1 MMFGFN
7 LTRCL
12 SLLIPLALTLALAC
26 SQQTS
31 ASDMVLIASDQFEV
45 TDQDIR
51 LYLNA
56 PVSPDGQIIWGSKD
70 RVRQAM
76 RDLYT
81 LKALDLEATA
91 AGVLTEEERAWIAYY
106 QIALAGVR
114 KLVAQKVEKMMDD
127 IDWAAEAE
135 EYYLAN
141 KEEFVLPET
150 IVVQTLLLKTDSR
163 SFLEAVNLASEL
175 APSSLTVE
183 QFAEMVGE
191 HTEDP
196 GNLDGVLT
204 VQKGQTVPEFEEA
217 AFALARRGDISE
229 PVISR
234 FGVHVIQL
242 LERKPESY
250 RPLEFVKDD
259 IIAMLEQK
267 RRGEAATFIRT
278 QPDREPAGDVIFH
291 QQLIDQFLADV
302 DQQHKDSLPK
312 MPAP

>member
-1 MMFGFN
+1 MLVSTLRGR
-7 LTRCL
+7 LPCIS
-12 SLLIPLALTLALAC
+12 SLILISALTCA
-26 SQQTS
+26 QQAVAAERVFIS
-31 ASDMVLIASDQFEV
+31 SDQFEV
-45 TDQDIR
+45 TDRDIR
-51 LYLNA
+51 LYLNS
-56 PVSPDGQIIWGSKD
+56 PVSPDGQVIWGSRD

-81 LKALDLEATA
+81 LKALGLEATA

-106 QIALAGVR
+106 QVALAGVR
-114 KLVAQKVEKMMDD
+114 RLVAQNVDNMMAD
-127 IDWAAEAE
+127 IDWVVEAE

-141 KEEFVLPET
+141 KEEFLLPET

-163 SFLEAVNLASEL
+163 SLLEAVSLASEL
-175 APSSLTVE
+175 APSSLTVG
-183 QFAEMVGE
+183 QFAAMVGE

-217 AFALARRGDISE
+217 AFALASEGDISE

-242 LERKPESY
+242 LERRPESY
-250 RPLEFVKDD
+250 RQLEFVQDD
-259 IIAMLEQK
+259 IIAMLEQT

-278 QPDREPAGDVIFH
+278 QPDREPAEDVIFH
-291 QQLIDQFLADV
+291 QELIDQFLADV

>member
-1 MMFGFN
+1 MFGFN
-7 LTRCL
+7 LRRHLPCIS
-12 SLLIPLALTLALAC
+12 SLILISALTFA
-26 SQQTS
+26 QQIV
-31 ASDMVLIASDQFEV
+31 ASERVFIASDQFEV
-45 TDQDIR
+45 TEQDIR

-56 PVSPDGQIIWGSKD
+56 PVSSDGQITWGSRD

-91 AGVLTEEERAWIAYY
+91 AGVMTEEERAWTAYY
-106 QIALAGVR
+106 QTALAGVR
-114 KLVAQKVEKMMDD
+114 KLVAQKVENMMAD
-127 IDWAAEAE
+127 IDWVAEAE

-141 KEEFVLPET
+141 KEEFLLPET

-163 SFLEAVNLASEL
+163 SLLEAVNLASEL

-217 AFALARRGDISE
+217 AFALASEGDISE

-242 LERKPESY
+242 LERKPQSY
-250 RPLEFVKDD
+250 RPLEFVQDD
-259 IIAMLEQK
+259 VIAILEQK

-278 QPDREPAGDVIFH
+278 QPDREPAEDVVFN
-291 QQLIDQFLADV
+291 QELIEQFLADV
-302 DQQHKDSLPK
+302 DQQHKDALPK
-312 MPAP
+312 MLTP